1 MNLYELTA
9 DKTLWS
15 EKRSFKVVAEIPQQ
29 AISCLTVGSD
39 SLWVSVAKCEL
50 IEKNVHYDLE
60 GCYENAGGYV
70 IE

>member
-9 DKTLWS
+9 HKILWS
-15 EKRSFKVVAEIPQQ
+15 NKTTHKVVAELPQQ

-39 SLWVSVAKCEL
+39 SLWVSIKKCEL
-50 IEKNVHYDLE
+50 IEEDVHYDLTD
-60 GCYENAGGYV
+60 CYENAGGYV